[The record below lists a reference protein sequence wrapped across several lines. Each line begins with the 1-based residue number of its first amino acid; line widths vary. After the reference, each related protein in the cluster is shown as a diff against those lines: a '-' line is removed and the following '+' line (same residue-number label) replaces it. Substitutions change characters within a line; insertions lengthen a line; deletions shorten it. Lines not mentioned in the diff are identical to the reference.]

1 MTELTE
7 AQKQKILSEFEKDPS
22 IINITKV
29 VFNNDELDGRSN
41 DGRAVIHRYG
51 RIWNEYF

>member
-29 VFNNDELDGRSN
+29 VFNNDELDGRSKE
-41 DGRAVIHRYG
+41 GR
-51 RIWNEYF
+51 